1 MMPLKKS
8 AETSYAEVDLLVDR
22 LPVDCC
28 NQALKQPETVLVWYY
43 YGVNEPLQS
52 LPRMP
57 VQVAK
62 ATELVFLVD
71 IWLFLSTTRTH
82 AHATIYTFLALRAV
96 LSVDLGWRFDLP
108 TPCAFYSSGQCRP
121 SHAIGANT
129 RSVCQEPPESATDTT
144 VSFSF
149 GLLAEALPTN
159 HHAEQHRS
167 SHLVTTRA
175 HCHWSVSHIC
185 LTAIATLWVLVCL

>member
-1 MMPLKKS
+1 MMPLKKP
-8 AETSYAEVDLLVDR
+8 AETSYAEVNVLVDR

-43 YGVNEPLQS
+43 DGVNEPLQS
-52 LPRMP
+52 LPGMP

-62 ATELVFLVD
+62 ATELVFLVY
-71 IWLFLSTTRTH
+71 IRLFLSATRTH

-96 LSVDLGWRFDLP
+96 LSVDLGWRFALP
-108 TPCAFYSSGQCRP
+108 TPCAFYGSGQCRP
-121 SHAIGANT
+121 SHALGANA
-129 RSVCQEPPESATDTT
+129 RSVCQEPPDSATDTT
-144 VSFSF
+144 VSF

-159 HHAEQHRS
+159 HHAAQHRS

>member
-8 AETSYAEVDLLVDR
+8 AETSYTEVNVLVDR

-28 NQALKQPETVLVWYY
+28 NQALKQPEAVLAWYY

-62 ATELVFLVD
+62 ATELVFLVN
-71 IWLFLSTTRTH
+71 IWLFLSATRTH

-96 LSVDLGWRFDLP
+96 LSVDLGWRFALP
-108 TPCAFYSSGQCRP
+108 TPCAFYGSGQCRP
-121 SHAIGANT
+121 SHAIGTTA
-129 RSVCQEPPESATDTT
+129 RPICQKPPDSATDTT
-144 VSFSF
+144 VRF
-149 GLLAEALPTN
+149 GLLAEALFTN
-159 HHAEQHRS
+159 HHAEHHRS
-167 SHLVTTRA
+167 SHLVTTRT

-185 LTAIATLWVLVCL
+185 LTAIATLWVLFCL

>member
-1 MMPLKKS
+1 MMPLKKF
-8 AETSYAEVDLLVDR
+8 AETSYAEVNVLVDR

-28 NQALKQPETVLVWYY
+28 NQALKQPEAVLVWYY
-43 YGVNEPLQS
+43 YGVNELLQS
-52 LPRMP
+52 LPSMP

-62 ATELVFLVD
+62 ATELVFLVH
-71 IWLFLSTTRTH
+71 IWLFLSATRTH

-96 LSVDLGWRFDLP
+96 LSVGLGWRFDLP
-108 TPCAFYSSGQCRP
+108 TLCAFYSSGQRRP
-121 SHAIGANT
+121 SHTIGANA

-144 VSFSF
+144 VTF

-167 SHLVTTRA
+167 SHLVTPRA
-175 HCHWSVSHIC
+175 RCHWSVFHIC
-185 LTAIATLWVLVCL
+185 LTAIATLWVFVCL

>member
-8 AETSYAEVDLLVDR
+8 AETSYAKVNVLVDR
-22 LPVDCC
+22 LRVDCC
-28 NQALKQPETVLVWYY
+28 NQALKQPEAVLVWNF
-43 YGVNEPLQS
+43 YGVNESLQS
-52 LPRMP
+52 LPSMP

-62 ATELVFLVD
+62 ATELVFLVY
-71 IWLFLSTTRTH
+71 IRLFLSATRTH
-82 AHATIYTFLALRAV
+82 AHATIYTLLALRAV
-96 LSVDLGWRFDLP
+96 LSIDLGWRFDLP
-108 TPCAFYSSGQCRP
+108 TLCAFYGSGQCRP
-121 SHAIGANT
+121 SHAIGANA

-144 VSFSF
+144 VSF
-149 GLLAEALPTN
+149 GLLPAALPTN

-185 LTAIATLWVLVCL
+185 LTAIATLWVLLCL

>member
-1 MMPLKKS
+1 MMLLKKF
-8 AETSYAEVDLLVDR
+8 AETSYAEINIFVDR
-22 LPVDCC
+22 VQVDCC
-28 NQALKQPETVLVWYY
+28 NQALKQPEIVLVWYY

-52 LPRMP
+52 LPSMP

-62 ATELVFLVD
+62 ATELVFLVH
-71 IWLFLSTTRTH
+71 IWLFLSATRTH

-96 LSVDLGWRFDLP
+96 LTVGLGWRFDLP
-108 TPCAFYSSGQCRP
+108 TLCAFYSSGQRRP
-121 SHAIGANT
+121 SHTIGANA

-144 VSFSF
+144 VTF

-159 HHAEQHRS
+159 HHTAQHRS
-167 SHLVTTRA
+167 SHLVTPRA
-175 HCHWSVSHIC
+175 RCHWLVSHIC